1 MSRRRSNGDGTLPR
15 PTNDNDLAGERELTT
30 ELLFPQSLPIF
41 QVEVEVFAALL
52 DHWPVANDDE
62 KT

>member
-1 MSRRRSNGDGTLPR
+1 MSRRGSIGDGTLPR
-15 PTNDNDLAGERELTT
+15 PTNDNDPAGKRAFTT

-41 QVEVEVFAALL
+41 QVEVEVFAELL
-52 DHWPVANDDE
+52 DDWSVANDDE